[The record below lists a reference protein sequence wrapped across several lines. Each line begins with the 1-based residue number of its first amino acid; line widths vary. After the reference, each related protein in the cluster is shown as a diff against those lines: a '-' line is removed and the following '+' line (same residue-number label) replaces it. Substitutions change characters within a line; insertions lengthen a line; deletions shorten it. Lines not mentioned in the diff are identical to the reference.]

1 MNKII
6 VEPYNKNWKIE
17 FNKAYKFYNNLLK
30 DIDVQIEH
38 VGSTSIKGLMAK
50 PILDID
56 IIVNNDIDSKRVIDL
71 LETVGYTHRGNLG
84 IEGREAFSYQKD
96 NKNISWID
104 HHLYVCLKNCDN
116 LKNHL
121 LLRNYL
127 KNNPE
132 AIVAYSELKC
142 SLAKK
147 YPYDI
152 DLYVEGKTSLITS
165 FLEAC
170 GMDNDVLNKIVEINK
185 K

>member
-1 MNKII
+1 MNKIVI
-6 VEPYNKNWKIE
+6 ETYNENWKIE
-17 FNKAYKFYNNLLK
+17 FDKAYKFYKNLLK
-30 DIDVQIEH
+30 DIEVQIEH
-38 VGSTSIKGLMAK
+38 VGSTSVKNLMAK

-56 IIVNNDIDSKRVIDL
+56 IIVNNANDNNRVIKL

-84 IEGREAFSYQKD
+84 IEGREAFSYDVD
-96 NKNISWID
+96 NKNIHWID
-104 HHLYVCLKNCDN
+104 HHLYVCLKGCNN

-121 LLRNYL
+121 LLRDYL
-127 KNNPE
+127 RNNPT
-132 AIVAYSELKC
+132 AIKEYSDLKR
-142 SLAKK
+142 SLANK

-170 GMDNDVLNKIVEINK
+170 GMDCDELKNIVKINK

>member
-96 NKNISWID
+96 NNIIESSI
-104 HHLYVCLKNCDN
+104 
-116 LKNHL
+116 
-121 LLRNYL
+121 
-127 KNNPE
+127 
-132 AIVAYSELKC
+132 
-142 SLAKK
+142 
-147 YPYDI
+147 
-152 DLYVEGKTSLITS
+152 
-165 FLEAC
+165 
-170 GMDNDVLNKIVEINK
+170 
-185 K
+185 